1 MTPAQ
6 REPLLLLE
14 QSGELTDTQR
24 RTLDAALA
32 ADPAARR
39 LRDKL
44 RGLARAIPP
53 APDPAPGA
61 AAQIAARLAQT
72 QTNVRAPLFLP
83 AWKPALAAAAALAL
97 LLGVQLFRPGSP
109 SADTDLARSETTAT
123 AENTPADD
131 WTDPLA
137 DEFAEL
143 ENLLT
148 ALSGED
154 PFGFAE
160 L

>member
-1 MTPAQ
+1 MTPA
-6 REPLLLLE
+6 RLEPLLLLE
-14 QSGELTDTQR
+14 QSGELTGEQR
-24 RTLDAALA
+24 RTLDAELA
-32 ADPAARR
+32 ANPDARR
-39 LRDKL
+39 LCDEL

-53 APDPAPGA
+53 APGPSPDA
-61 AAQIAARLAQT
+61 AARIAARLAT
-72 QTNVRAPLFLP
+72 AARPRPAFHP

-97 LLGVQLFRPGSP
+97 LLGIQLFRAGSP
-109 SADTDLARSETTAT
+109 SSETQLARSETPAANDSST
-123 AENTPADD
+123 ADD

-137 DEFAEL
+137 DDFTEL

-148 ALSGED
+148 ALSAED

>member
-6 REPLLLLE
+6 LEPLLLLE

-32 ADPAARR
+32 ADPAAAACVTNSADWPGPFPRR
-39 LRDKL
+39 PTPPRR
-44 RGLARAIPP
+44 RGANRRA
-53 APDPAPGA
+53 
-61 AAQIAARLAQT
+61 LAQT

>member
-6 REPLLLLE
+6 LEPLLLLE

-39 LRDKL
+39 LRDEL
-44 RGLARAIPP
+44 RGLARALPP
-53 APDPAPGA
+53 APDPAPRA
-61 AAQIAARLAQT
+61 AAQIAARLQRNRKSLLAF
-72 QTNVRAPLFLP
+72 RP

-137 DEFAEL
+137 DDFTEL

-148 ALSGED
+148 ALSAED

>member
-6 REPLLLLE
+6 LEPLLLLE

-32 ADPAARR
+32 ADPAAR
-39 LRDKL
+39 
-44 RGLARAIPP
+44 LAT
-53 APDPAPGA
+53 
-61 AAQIAARLAQT
+61 AARPRPA
-72 QTNVRAPLFLP
+72 FHP
-83 AWKPALAAAAALAL
+83 AWNPALAAAAALAL
-97 LLGVQLFRPGSP
+97 LLGIQLFRAGSP
-109 SADTDLARSETTAT
+109 SSETQLARSETPAANDSST
-123 AENTPADD
+123 ADD

-137 DEFAEL
+137 DDFTEL

-148 ALSGED
+148 ALSAED